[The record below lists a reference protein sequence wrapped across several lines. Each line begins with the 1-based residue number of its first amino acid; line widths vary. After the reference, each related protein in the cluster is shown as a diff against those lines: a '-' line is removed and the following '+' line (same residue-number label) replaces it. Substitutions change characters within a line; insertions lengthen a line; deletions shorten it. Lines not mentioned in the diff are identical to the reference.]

1 MFEGPLWGWE
11 APQAILLIFSKGF
24 MRIAKPRRRRST
36 QSDLV
41 NRAWLTIETSA
52 ELIEER
58 RAQAKELERFLD
70 ADNERAFRNA
80 FEQRKQSPV
89 FGAYHS
95 LKSPAI

>member
-1 MFEGPLWGWE
+1 MFEGPLWVGKP
-11 APQAILLIFSKGF
+11 PQAILLIFSKGF

-80 FEQRKQSPV
+80 FEQRKQSLFSAPTT
-89 FGAYHS
+89 
-95 LKSPAI
+95 L